1 MNPKPTRN
9 ANLAKFSRENLAQ
22 FGLQK
27 CMFRHGEN
35 SIFFEKRCF
44 YEHGFRSAG
53 MFLYMM
59 SMMYVMY
66 VLYVMYIICISYVC
80 LFIYIYIYILCN
92 MYISLFVCM
101 CMCVCRYYIYMKDL
115 YIVHVFY
122 S

>member
-27 CMFRHGEN
+27 CLFRHGEN
-35 SIFFEKRCF
+35 GIFFEKRCF

-66 VLYVMYIICISYVC
+66 VMYVLYVMYIICISYVC
-80 LFIYIYIYILCN
+80 LFIYIYTYYVI
-92 MYISLFVCM
+92 
-101 CMCVCRYYIYMKDL
+101 CVYIYMYVCVCVFVGII
-115 YIVHVFY
+115 YI
-122 S
+122 